1 MSQSSILSYVDSVIS
16 TFDASQNEA
25 EFQGLV
31 ITKKAE
37 LKEADVTGPFNI
49 TGGGQLIIDGIPYPK
64 LDPMKLDES
73 DCLVWT
79 LDLHQDGTGVKGW
92 TLRNLDT
99 GTTSIDMLNG
109 VVIDSAAPTGTVVV
123 LDTTAGVAGAP
134 GFIANKSQEF
144 KFLDGKPAVTPEQ
157 LKLTDRLLVSVDK
170 PGSRNPTLYKMSISS
185 LFQFIE
191 KSNADLSSLRGL
203 GSNTIVNTLTTS
215 IEIGVDN
222 GTDTRMSGFDDDG
235 FIMHGSLRI
244 KNDDDGMNLFEADGF
259 TPIKTSEIA
268 KVLNGFDITTT
279 EGGLLKLR
287 IGTNK
292 TLQVDDVV
300 RIGTNQFTLGSM
312 SSLFV
317 EPNTAIRFIE
327 QSSGLAAAFTF
338 DQHLNKSADVLFNNL
353 ALTDTFTV
361 EGDFTA
367 NSSNIKLHG
376 VVDSYDFTATAVTTN
391 SATIENLTA
400 NNVDLFP
407 NNKTAID
414 LTDPSYMRAIHINEL
429 KDTTL
434 VSSENYSNLELRTLD
449 QSVKFNKSVLLDA
462 NMGLNGLAVGSLNT
476 LNASDTVIL
485 SNMTMSP
492 ANWTPNI
499 LAAPGNFESGALNNV
514 DRNIDQTQAQDA
526 AEALIGA
533 IEVGYMW
540 CDEVARPYIDG
551 GILKNELKSS
561 AYYNP
566 ADAGQDKRIL
576 ISTPTPD
583 FALASDVKYSEA
595 YSMEQNLQNS
605 DGAATIGAGHMI
617 DYSAIVPILVAAN
630 QKLMTRATE
639 LESKVTALESK
650 VTALETP

>member
-1 MSQSSILSYVDSVIS
+1 MSESSILSYIDTVVSTYDSS
-16 TFDASQNEA
+16 SNEA
-25 EFQGLV
+25 EFKGL
-31 ITKKAE
+31 
-37 LKEADVTGPFNI
+37 NI
-49 TGGGQLIIDGIPYPK
+49 TEEAKLKDTEFTGKIEVFGGGTLSVDGIIYPT
-64 LDPMKLDES
+64 LLRSSLSTGDT
-73 DCLVWT
+73 LVWDET
-79 LDLHQDGTGVKGW
+79 KDDSENNAGGAWVI
-92 TLRNLDT
+92 RNLDQ
-99 GTTSIDMLNG
+99 GSTSIDNIGG
-109 VVIDSAAPTGTVVV
+109 VLIDTAAPTGTLVL
-123 LDTTAGVAGAP
+123 LDTTAGISGAP

-144 KFLDGKPAVTPEQ
+144 RFLDGKPSVTPEQ
-157 LKLTDRLLVSVDK
+157 LKLTDRLLVAVDK
-170 PGSRNPTLYKMSISS
+170 PGSSTPTLYKMSISS

-203 GSNTIVNTLTTS
+203 GSNTILNTLTTS
-215 IEIGVDN
+215 IEVGVDD
-222 GTDTRMSGFDDDG
+222 GVLTRMSGFDADG

-244 KNDDDGMNLFEADGF
+244 KNDDDGENLFLSDGY
-259 TPIKTSEIA
+259 TPIPTSAIT

-279 EGGLLKLR
+279 ESGLLKLR

-292 TLQVDDVV
+292 SLEINDVIK
-300 RIGTNQFTLGSM
+300 IGLNQLTINKLSRLEIE
-312 SSLFV
+312 S
-317 EPNTAIRFIE
+317 NTAITFGE
-327 QSSGLAAAFTF
+327 LDGGLAAAYLF
-338 DQHLNKSADVLFNNL
+338 DQTLNKSADVLFNKI
-353 ALTDTFTV
+353 ALTDTLNV
-361 EGDFTA
+361 EGVFTA
-367 NSSNIKLHG
+367 NGTINSNDL
-376 VVDSYDFTATAVTTN
+376 TATSVTSNDGTF
-391 SATIENLTA
+391 ENLEA
-400 NNVDLFP
+400 NTVNFFPGGKTVLDLF
-407 NNKTAID
+407 N
-414 LTDPSYMRAIHINEL
+414 PSIHHIIRINEL
-429 KDTTL
+429 QDTTII
-434 VSSENYSNLELRTLD
+434 SANNNSTLEFKTLD
-449 QSVKFNKSVLLDA
+449 QSVKFNRSGLLGA
-462 NMGLNGLAVGSLNT
+462 NMGVNGLAVGSLNT

-551 GILKNELKSS
+551 GILKNELRSS
-561 AYYNP
+561 TYYNP

-583 FALASDVKYSEA
+583 FALASDVKYYDA

-650 VTALETP
+650 VTALESA

>member
-49 TGGGQLIIDGIPYPK
+49 KGGGQLIIDGIPYPTLNPSTL
-64 LDPMKLDES
+64 LDS
-73 DCLVWT
+73 DTLVWT
-79 LDLHQDGTGVKGW
+79 TDLHQDGTMVKGW
-92 TLRNLDT
+92 TLRNLNT
-99 GTTSIDMLNG
+99 SALSIDMISG
-109 VVIDSAAPTGTVVV
+109 VNIDNAAPTGTVVV

-215 IEIGVDN
+215 IEIGVDD
-222 GTDTRMSGFDDDG
+222 GTDTRMSGFDDGG
-235 FIMHGSLRI
+235 FIMHGSLKI
-244 KNDDDGMNLFEADGF
+244 KNDSDGMNLFEADGV
-259 TPIKTSEIA
+259 TPIKTSDIT

-287 IGTNK
+287 IGSNK

-327 QSSGLAAAFTF
+327 QPSGLAAAFTF
-338 DQHLNKSADVLFNNL
+338 DQHLNKSADVIFNNL

-367 NSSNIKLHG
+367 NSNINLHG
-376 VVDSYDFTATAVTTN
+376 AIDAYDLTATSVTTDW
-391 SATIENLTA
+391 ATIENLTA
-400 NNVDLFP
+400 NNVNLFP
-407 NNKTAID
+407 NNKRTID
-414 LTDPSYMRAIHINEL
+414 LTDPSHMRAIHINEL

-434 VSSENYSNLELRTLD
+434 VSAENYSNLELKTLD
-449 QSVKFNKSVLLDA
+449 QSAKFDKSSLTTNSGD
-462 NMGLNGLAVGSLNT
+462 NGYQVGTLNT
-476 LNASDTVIL
+476 LNATDTIIM
-485 SNMTMSP
+485 SNMTMSA

-499 LAAPGNFESGALNNV
+499 LSTPSGFYNGTLNNV
-514 DRNIDQTQAQDA
+514 SRSQDQTQAQTA
-526 AEALIGA
+526 AETLIKNM
-533 IEVGYMW
+533 EVGYMW
-540 CDEVARPYIDG
+540 SEEVARPYIDG
-551 GILKNELKSS
+551 GILKNLMVSDT
-561 AYYNP
+561 YYNP
-566 ADAGQDKRIL
+566 ADGHQTKRIL
-576 ISTPTPD
+576 ISTATPD
-583 FALASDVKYSEA
+583 FALASDVKYHDA

-605 DGAATIGAGHMI
+605 DSGAVLGAGHMV
-617 DYSAIVPILVAAN
+617 DYSAIVPILVAAI
-630 QKLMTRATE
+630 QKLMDRVDT
-639 LESKVTALESK
+639 LEA
-650 VTALETP
+650 A